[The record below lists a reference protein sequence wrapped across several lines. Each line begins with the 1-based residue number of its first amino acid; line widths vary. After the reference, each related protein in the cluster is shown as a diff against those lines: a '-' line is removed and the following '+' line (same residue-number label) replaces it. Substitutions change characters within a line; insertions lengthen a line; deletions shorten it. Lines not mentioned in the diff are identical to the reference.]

1 MTFIITGLGTS
12 IPPRAFSQDIA
23 LRCSLMANGA
33 TGRRAE
39 MERRLYELSGV
50 QTRHSVLLEEPLQ
63 AGTIR
68 QSFYGALNG
77 AGDEWPSTAARMD
90 RYEDEAA
97 PLAEQALRSAMDEAH
112 VSPQRISHLV
122 TVSCTGFHSPGVD
135 LKLIDRL
142 GLSAEVQRTHLGFM
156 GCHAAVNGLRVASA
170 FASQQTDACVAM
182 CAVEL
187 CTLHF
192 HPAIDRDKKVANALF
207 ADGAGAVIGHGVTG
221 MNGAPPRCRLAA
233 TGSVV
238 LPDSCD
244 AMTWRIGDH
253 GFEMTLS
260 NKVPALIGKHLPTWL
275 EAWLAR
281 QGRRLSDIRGWA
293 IHPGGPAIVEAVVD
307 ALALPMSAA
316 EASRSVL
323 AEFGNMSSP
332 TLLFILQ
339 RLLASPGQLPC
350 LALAFGPGL
359 IAEAMLLETVV

>member
-1 MTFIITGLGTS
+1 MTFIITGLGTA
-12 IPPRAFSQDIA
+12 IPPRSFSQDIA
-23 LRCSLMANGA
+23 LRCSLAANGA

-50 QTRHSVLLEEPLQ
+50 QKRHSVLLDEPLQ
-63 AGTIR
+63 EGTIR
-68 QSFYGALNG
+68 QSFYRALDG
-77 AGDEWPSTAARMD
+77 AGDEWPSTAARMQ

-97 PLAEQALRSAMDEAH
+97 PLAEQALRAALDEAH

-135 LKLIDRL
+135 LQLIERL

-156 GCHAAVNGLRVASA
+156 GCHAAVNGLRVAAA

-192 HPAIDRDKKVANALF
+192 HPAEDRDKKVANALF
-207 ADGAGAVIGHGVTG
+207 ADGAAAVIGQGVTG

-238 LPDSCD
+238 LPDSND

-260 NKVPALIGKHLPTWL
+260 NKVPALIREHVRAWL
-275 EAWLAR
+275 ESWLAR
-281 QGRRLSDIRGWA
+281 KGRRLSDIRSWA
-293 IHPGGPAIVEAVVD
+293 IHPGGPAIVDAVVD
-307 ALALPMSAA
+307 ALELPASAA
-316 EASRSVL
+316 ETSRGVL

-339 RLLASPGQLPC
+339 RLLEPLAQLPC
-350 LALAFGPGL
+350 IALAFGPGL
-359 IAEAMLLETVV
+359 VAEAMLLE